1 MFDWER
7 NWRANGIGSAVL
19 FFIAYAIYG
28 RQPQV
33 GLSGGTA

>member
-7 NWRANGIGSAVL
+7 HWRASGSGSAVV
-19 FFIAYAIYG
+19 FISVYAIYG
-28 RQPQV
+28 SQPQV

>member
-7 NWRANGIGSAVL
+7 NWWANGIGSAV
-19 FFIAYAIYG
+19 FFIFAYAIDG